1 MAALQLDSAYICVCV
16 SDSGC
21 AGGRKVVWSTVQ
33 ILETRI
39 LRFLQ
44 IVDVLDVLDVL
55 MRWNSRSCLI
65 VPAYLIVLR
74 ILCAW

>member
-1 MAALQLDSAYICVCV
+1 MRRRTQ
-16 SDSGC
+16 
-21 AGGRKVVWSTVQ
+21 GRLKYHTVQ

-55 MRWNSRSCLI
+55 MRWILDRAC
-65 VPAYLIVLR
+65 LIVLR
-74 ILCAW
+74 ILCA